1 MDITNMT
8 TTTLNAFTSKS
19 IVRSLRNANREQVL
33 NLDNGARIVY
43 YPAGSISTEAGHKN
57 CNSKV
62 YKLICPNG
70 SYVEV
75 TNLTAFCK
83 SVFGVTEGTNRA
95 RYVSS
100 FCDMFNG
107 IRKEDNVQG
116 WKAYKEPQ
124 LDDDTEAME
133 LMAA

>member
-1 MDITNMT
+1 MDINNMT
-8 TTTLNAFTSKS
+8 VTLTASTSKA
-19 IVRSLRNANREQVL
+19 IVRSLRNADREQVL

-43 YPAGSISTEAGHKN
+43 YPSASISTEAGHKN

-62 YKLICPNG
+62 YKLISPSG
-70 SYVEV
+70 ALVEV

-83 SVFGVTEGTNRA
+83 DVFGVTEGTNRA

-100 FCDMFNG
+100 FCDMFSG

-116 WKAYKEPQ
+116 WKAYKEPE
-124 LDDDTEAME
+124 LDKNTNSME

>member
-1 MDITNMT
+1 MDITSMT
-8 TTTLNAFTSKS
+8 TTTLTASTSKS
-19 IVRSLRNANREQVL
+19 IVSSLRNPNREQVL
-33 NLDNGARIVY
+33 SLDTGERLIFL
-43 YPAGSISTEAGHKN
+43 PKGSISTEAGYKN

-62 YKLICPNG
+62 YSLISPSG
-70 SYVEV
+70 ALVEV

-83 SVFGVTEGTNRA
+83 DIFGVTEGTNRA
-95 RYVSS
+95 KYVSS

-124 LDDDTEAME
+124 LDDDTESME
-133 LMAA
+133 LMAS

>member
-8 TTTLNAFTSKS
+8 TTTLTASTSKS
-19 IVRSLRNANREQVL
+19 IVRSLRNADREQVL
-33 NLDNGARIVY
+33 NLDNGARVVY
-43 YPAGSISTEAGHKN
+43 YPANSISTKAGHKN

-62 YKLICPNG
+62 YSLISPSG
-70 SYVEV
+70 ALVEV

-83 SVFGVTEGTNRA
+83 DIFGVTEGTNRA
-95 RYVSS
+95 KYVSS

-133 LMAA
+133 LMAS